1 MRDIIPIYPI
11 IHVEEI
17 SSTNEYFKLQANFD
31 GVGEGAIVYA
41 DYQTKGRGQKGNVWE
56 SEKGKN
62 LLFSMVL
69 CPHILKINEQ
79 FIISQIVS
87 LAIQEFLNTET
98 GSVKIKWPND
108 IYWRDQKICGIL
120 IENILK
126 EATIERSI
134 IGVGLNVNQTEFS
147 GWIPNPVSLKMING
161 RNYDIK
167 SVAEKIQ
174 TRILTYYHQMK
185 KGNIEDIRK
194 KYKTNLYRSEGYYM
208 YADAEGVFEA
218 RIKDVENN
226 GVIVLETKEQTEKKY
241 FFKEVKYI

>member
-134 IGVGLNVNQTEFS
+134 VGVGLNVNQTEFS

-174 TRILTYYHQMK
+174 TRILTYYHQLK
-185 KGNIEDIRK
+185 KGNIEEIRK
-194 KYKTNLYRSEGYYM
+194 KYKANLYRYEGYYM
-208 YADAEGVFEA
+208 YADAQGVFEA

>member
-174 TRILTYYHQMK
+174 TRILTYYHQLK
-185 KGNIEDIRK
+185 KGNIEEIRK
-194 KYKTNLYRSEGYYM
+194 KYKANLYRYEGYYM
-208 YADAEGVFEA
+208 YADAQGVFEA

>member
-1 MRDIIPIYPI
+1 MRDIIPIYSI

-17 SSTNEYFKLQANFD
+17 SSTNEYFKSQANFD
-31 GVGEGAIVYA
+31 GVGEGAIIYA

-174 TRILTYYHQMK
+174 TRILTYYHQLK
-185 KGNIEDIRK
+185 KGNIEEIRK
-194 KYKTNLYRSEGYYM
+194 K
-208 YADAEGVFEA
+208 
-218 RIKDVENN
+218 I
-226 GVIVLETKEQTEKKY
+226 
-241 FFKEVKYI
+241 

>member
-17 SSTNEYFKLQANFD
+17 SSTNEYFNSQANFD

-174 TRILTYYHQMK
+174 TRILTYYHQLK
-185 KGNIEDIRK
+185 KGNIEEIRK
-194 KYKTNLYRSEGYYM
+194 KYKANLYRYEGYYM
-208 YADAEGVFEA
+208 YADAQGVFEA